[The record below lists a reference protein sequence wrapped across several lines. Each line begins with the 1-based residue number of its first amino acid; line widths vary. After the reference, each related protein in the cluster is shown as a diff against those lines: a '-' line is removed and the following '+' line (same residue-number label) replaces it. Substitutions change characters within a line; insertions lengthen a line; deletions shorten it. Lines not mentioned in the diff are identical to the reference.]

1 MELNI
6 ITSKIYEIRGQ
17 KVMLD
22 FDLAELYGIPTKALK
37 QAINRNIMRFPED
50 FMFII
55 NDLEFQNL
63 RSQIVTSSWGGIR
76 RNPVALTEHGVS
88 MLASILRSE
97 IAIKMN
103 IAIVRAFVAMRRAIV
118 ELKDVSGQL
127 EFLKTRIANHD
138 AQLNEIYTAIE
149 NLLDEKVNQK
159 DWQDRERIGFK
170 S

>member
-1 MELNI
+1 MELKI

-22 FDLAELYGIPTKALK
+22 FDLAELYGIPTKVLK
-37 QAINRNIMRFPED
+37 QSINRNIKRFPED

-97 IAIKMN
+97 VAIKMN
-103 IAIVRAFVAMRRAIV
+103 IAIIRAFVAMRKAIV

-127 EFLKTRIANHD
+127 EFLKNRIANHD

-159 DWQDRERIGFK
+159 NWQDRERIGFNG
-170 S
+170 

>member
-22 FDLAELYGIPTKALK
+22 FDLAELYGIETRALN
-37 QAINRNIMRFPED
+37 QAVNRNIERFPED
-50 FMFII
+50 FMFRI
-55 NDLEFQNL
+55 NDSEYKNL
-63 RSQIVTSSWGGIR
+63 KSQIVIR
-76 RNPVALTEHGVS
+76 
-88 MLASILRSE
+88 
-97 IAIKMN
+97 K
-103 IAIVRAFVAMRRAIV
+103 AIVD
-118 ELKDVSGQL
+118 LKDVSEQL
-127 EFLKTRIANHD
+127 EFLKNRIANHD

-159 DWQDRERIGFK
+159 DWQGRERIGFK